1 MTAEAYYRADGLF
14 LVITDERIY
23 AFTQDKHLSK
33 LSLKLQWAL
42 DNNPQDVIK
51 LLSTMKA
58 VKKEFLFFKIISLLS
73 KRLQDIL

>member
-23 AFTQDKHLSK
+23 AFTQDKYLSK

-42 DNNPQDVIK
+42 DNSPEDVIK

-58 VKKEFLFFKIISLLS
+58 VKKEFLFFKIISLLA